1 MKRILLMLAVTLGL
15 LLGGLLPTGT
25 AEARPWGYRGYAYR
39 PAVSVYAG
47 PRYGYRGYYAPYYR
61 PYYRRTIGRMPA
73 TTTAI
78 RGMVAAITTMART
91 SACMCGSGLT
101 RVDEGPMSCRVTL
114 AA

>member
-61 PYYRRTIGRMPA
+61 PYYRSYYRPYAGYYYGNPRY
-73 TTTAI
+73 
-78 RGMVAAITTMART
+78 G
-91 SACMCGSGLT
+91 GGYYYY
-101 RVDEGPMSCRVTL
+101 GPHVGVYVR
-114 AA
+114 